1 MIWLLYTVLV
11 RVHFILPARARFI
24 AHVVCFVVFLVTPTV
39 NHIRM
44 LFAIRRLNS
53 QLGDV
58 GASLQM
64 SVILQREKTVALD
77 MWIVAIL
84 LLTSLVPAFLV
95 KIIQLRYPLVYSI
108 VSPWALTVTFMISS
122 INPLLYLGR
131 NRKLRKAVKS
141 LI

>member
-1 MIWLLYTVLV
+1 MIWLLYTLLV
-11 RVHFILPARARFI
+11 RVHAILLPRARFI
-24 AHVVCFVVFLVTPTV
+24 AHVVCFVVFLVVPTV
-39 NHIRM
+39 NHIGM

-53 QLGDV
+53 QLGDAV
-58 GASLQM
+58 ASQQM

-95 KIIQLRYPLVYSI
+95 KIIQSRYPRAYSI
-108 VSPWALTVTFMISS
+108 VSPWALTVTFMTSS
-122 INPLLYLGR
+122 INPLFYLGR